1 MKSYF
6 DLVYDKN
13 LHLDL
18 HLPESDNFDLFIY
31 FHGGGLSAGHH
42 KGMEVVAKDLTK
54 QNIALASVEYSLYP
68 NAKYPDFIEDAAN
81 SVKWLKDNI
90 SAYGKCNRI
99 FVGGS
104 SAGGYLSMMLCF
116 DKQWLNAVGLNPTD
130 IAGYIHNAGQPTT
143 HFKLLMEDGLDHRRI
158 IVDERA
164 PMYFVGVEENYS
176 PMLFLVSTNDIPC
189 RYEQTMVMLKLLED
203 FGHKDKAFLEVL
215 EGKHCEHTCKTNEK
229 GESIFANCI
238 LKFVKAIS

>member
-1 MKSYF
+1 MKSYL

-158 IVDERA
+158 IVDGRA